1 MGTITA
7 DPITIT
13 SAMSIYKVD
22 TSPAALGYVY
32 EEVSDNGIQIDPIL
46 FTGEGVGKNILQ
58 RKNAKYLYYE
68 IDTGGVDATVTFYVD
83 GTAKSTTFTLN
94 KSTRTRDRLNLP
106 NFEGYRFSM
115 RITCPDRRGTKPV
128 IYQPWA
134 IQYTPYG
141 V

>member
-7 DPITIT
+7 DPIAIT
-13 SAMSIYKVD
+13 SAVSIYSID
-22 TSPAALGYVY
+22 TSPAELGYVY
-32 EEVSDNGIQIDPIL
+32 EEVDDNGIQIDPVL
-46 FTGEGVGKNILQ
+46 FTNEGVGKNILQ

-68 IDTGGVDATVTFYVD
+68 IDTGGDDVTVTFYVD

-94 KSTRTRDRLNLP
+94 KNGRTRDRINLP
-106 NFEGYRFSM
+106 NFEGYRFSI
-115 RITCPDRRGTKPV
+115 RLTCSGRRDTKPV